1 MMIDIDDFKLYND
14 QNGHQA
20 GDRASRSP
28 RSACGPRCEKWT
40 LLRAMAVKSFP
51 SCFSN

>member
-20 GDRASRSP
+20 GDGRW
-28 RSACGPRCEKWT
+28 K
-40 LLRAMAVKSFP
+40 
-51 SCFSN
+51 